1 MYQVLLEHI
10 SGCMKEKVIEN
21 SQHEFTKP
29 KPSLTRPVC
38 LYDKTT
44 RFVDIGIVVNI
55 IYLDIGKVSTPCP
68 TIPMYQS

>member
-10 SGCMKEKVIEN
+10 SGCMKGKLIEN

-44 RFVDIGIVVNI
+44 RFVDIGRVVNN
-55 IYLDIGKVSTPCP
+55 IYFDIGKDSTLCP
-68 TIPMYQS
+68 TILIYQS